1 MPVLALALPLLL
13 AGQTIEEQEWH
24 LDALDVYSA
33 HEISK
38 GDGVVVAVIDSGVD
52 ATHPDLAGQVLP
64 GTGFGGSTGSDGMKD
79 TDGHGTGMAAIIA
92 GKGAAGGVRGIA
104 PRAKILPVASAEK
117 EQFALDVVADS
128 IRWSTDHG
136 ARVINMSLGFTSS
149 LTPSLVRAV
158 NYAIEKDVVLVAA
171 TGNESG
177 SVSAPANIGG
187 VIAVAG
193 TNQASE
199 PWKQSNTGSDTVLA
213 APAEGIVTASPTSVF
228 ATGYAEMDGT
238 SAASAIVSGVAA
250 LVRGK
255 YPAMSAPDVVNR
267 LITTAR
273 DMGEPGRDKPT
284 GFGMVDPMKALTAD
298 VPSVG
303 RNPLLPP
310 PRPSN
315 PAPTSVA
322 PAPPVQAAAPVEG
335 RVPFVLGTALVVGL
349 VSTLLVV
356 IPASRSRRRYA
367 PVLAAGAP
375 PWPPAAWPPPQD
387 PFTAWPAPIHVA
399 EDPLAAPVT
408 YSMQPAT
415 PAAEHIPVPQPVADQ
430 ESVPLVAPSD
440 PADPAADQ
448 PTASV
453 PVEAPAPVDAPADQ
467 PPPQSEPQSS
477 S

>member
-33 HEISK
+33 HEISR

-52 ATHPDLAGQVLP
+52 ASHPDLAGQVLP
-64 GTGFGGSTGSDGMKD
+64 GTGFGTSTGSDGTKD

-92 GKGAAGGVRGIA
+92 GKGTAGGVRGIA

-128 IRWSTDHG
+128 IHWATDHG

-171 TGNESG
+171 TGNEG
-177 SVSAPANIGG
+177 GAVSAPANIGG

-199 PWKQSNTGSDTVLA
+199 PWKQSNVGSDTVLA

-284 GFGMVDPMKALTAD
+284 GFGMVDPVKALTAD
-298 VPSVG
+298 VPSVA

-310 PRPSN
+310 PRASSSV
-315 PAPTSVA
+315 PTTV

-335 RVPFVLGTALVVGL
+335 RVPFVLGTVLVVGL
-349 VSTLLVV
+349 FSTLLVV
-356 IPASRSRRRYA
+356 VPASRSRRRHA
-367 PVLAAGAP
+367 PVAGAP
-375 PWPPAAWPPPQD
+375 PLPPDSFAPWPVAA
-387 PFTAWPAPIHVA
+387 VG
-399 EDPLAAPVT
+399 EDALAAPMT
-408 YSMQPAT
+408 YSAPPAVT
-415 PAAEHIPVPQPVADQ
+415 AVEPAAEQEPVPAQ
-430 ESVPLVAPSD
+430 EPS
-440 PADPAADQ
+440 PESAADQ
-448 PTASV
+448 SSQPSGPQASN
-453 PVEAPAPVDAPADQ
+453 
-467 PPPQSEPQSS
+467 
-477 S
+477 